1 MKKQILY
8 ISLST
13 LLLTLL
19 ISMGVLLSVAR
30 SGLAPIQADAVP
42 SALEKKFF
50 TMAVKASVSRR
61 AAGEWSAD
69 AFAKEDVPSGEAIY
83 KTMCAQ
89 CHGQLN
95 GRPSTLGASFYPPAP
110 QLPGH
115 STIYNEA
122 EVFWVVKHGIR
133 NTAMPAWRHL
143 LSDDDI
149 RNVTAFVKQLEFQPS
164 IKDAK
169 RDLPA
174 PSAEAQGA
182 PPAEKSN

>member
-8 ISLST
+8 VSLST

-19 ISMGVLLSVAR
+19 IGMGVVLSVAR
-30 SGLAPIQADAVP
+30 SGLVPVQADAAP

-50 TMAVKASVSRR
+50 TMAVKAAVRHR
-61 AAGEWSAD
+61 AAGEWNAD
-69 AFAKEDVPSGEAIY
+69 AFAKEDVQSGEAIY

-115 STIYNEA
+115 STIYSEA
-122 EVFWVVKHGIR
+122 EAFWIVKHGIR

-149 RNVTAFVKQLEFQPS
+149 RNVIAFVKQLESQPNH
-164 IKDAK
+164 
-169 RDLPA
+169 
-174 PSAEAQGA
+174 Q
-182 PPAEKSN
+182 